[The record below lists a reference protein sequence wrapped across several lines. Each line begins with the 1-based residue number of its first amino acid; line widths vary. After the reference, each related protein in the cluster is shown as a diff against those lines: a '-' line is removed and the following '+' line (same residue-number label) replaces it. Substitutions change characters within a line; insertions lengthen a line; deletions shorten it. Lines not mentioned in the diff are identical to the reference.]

1 LDNRKYNSLNLKKII
16 VIFLNRII
24 VFNFTRIKNIKIKKK
39 ELIIQYVLNINFKLH
54 LKRLNLKNG

>member
-1 LDNRKYNSLNLKKII
+1 MG
-16 VIFLNRII
+16 
-24 VFNFTRIKNIKIKKK
+24 FNFTKIKNIKIKKK